1 METTQHS
8 STRCKIPPKDLT
20 AGIALSSGGALGL
33 SHIGVLN
40 AFTSAGIRFPV
51 IAGTSIGAIVGAAYA
66 CGTLKLAEEMAL
78 SITRQ
83 DMLRWVDLHWNGGLL
98 KGDAVERIL
107 RKLTDNLTFEDLR
120 GNGIDL
126 IIVACD
132 LNAGK
137 PVYISEGDIA
147 RAVRAS
153 MSIPGVFV
161 PVELNGDTLVDGG
174 LVDGIPV
181 SILEKLGAGFT
192 VGVDVSSAN
201 DMWHRAK
208 LGFVASARTADQLW
222 ERVREISTGA
232 ANAGSRQW
240 EKYQE
245 AVRRF
250 VAGTLGVSAA
260 DAPDVSDWEISNR
273 DAAASRQVAS
283 DPGRTS
289 TNDTSQASSRYISR
303 AANNGSTQ
311 DLAGIRSIL
320 QSTSIL
326 TRKFHVEQQGC
337 GSIPKADILLKPD
350 IRPYHAHQFYKAKEL
365 IEAGRKAAEQA
376 LGCCW
381 DEIIPE

>member
-8 STRCKIPPKDLT
+8 SARCKIPSKDLT

-40 AFTSAGIRFPV
+40 TFTAAGLHFPV

-78 SITRQ
+78 SLTRQ

-174 LVDGIPV
+174 LADSIPIGI
-181 SILEKLGAGFT
+181 LDKHGATFT
-192 VGVDVSSAN
+192 VGVDVSNTN
-201 DMWHRAK
+201 DMWDRAK
-208 LGFVASARTADQLW
+208 LSFLAYAKTADQLW
-222 ERVREISTGA
+222 DKVKQVSTGA

-250 VAGTLGVSAA
+250 VAGTLGVSSAE
-260 DAPDVSDWEISNR
+260 APDVSDWEMSNR
-273 DAAASRQVAS
+273 DAAASQQVAS
-283 DPGRTS
+283 DSGGTG
-289 TNDTSQASSRYISR
+289 TNDTSEASTRDISR
-303 AANNGSTQ
+303 AEDNGSSQ
-311 DLAGIRSIL
+311 DWVGIRAIL

-326 TRKFHVEQQGC
+326 TRKLDVEQQGC

-365 IEAGRKAAEQA
+365 IEAGRRAAEQA
-376 LGCCW
+376 FNLDFPVCFK
-381 DEIIPE
+381 

>member
-8 STRCKIPPKDLT
+8 SARCKIPSKDLT

-40 AFTSAGIRFPV
+40 TFTAAGLHFPV

-78 SITRQ
+78 SLTRQ

-153 MSIPGVFV
+153 MSIPG
-161 PVELNGDTLVDGG
+161 
-174 LVDGIPV
+174 
-181 SILEKLGAGFT
+181 
-192 VGVDVSSAN
+192 
-201 DMWHRAK
+201 
-208 LGFVASARTADQLW
+208 
-222 ERVREISTGA
+222 
-232 ANAGSRQW
+232 
-240 EKYQE
+240 
-245 AVRRF
+245 
-250 VAGTLGVSAA
+250 
-260 DAPDVSDWEISNR
+260 
-273 DAAASRQVAS
+273 
-283 DPGRTS
+283 
-289 TNDTSQASSRYISR
+289 
-303 AANNGSTQ
+303 
-311 DLAGIRSIL
+311 
-320 QSTSIL
+320 
-326 TRKFHVEQQGC
+326 
-337 GSIPKADILLKPD
+337 
-350 IRPYHAHQFYKAKEL
+350 
-365 IEAGRKAAEQA
+365 
-376 LGCCW
+376 
-381 DEIIPE
+381 